1 VPTARFDFHC
11 ESLYFYH
18 TLVYIIATLAG
29 RDFRSCHYARIR
41 TQQYRQCSS
50 IRSTRCIRYVSA
62 QDTTVFDMLA
72 ELPEKD
78 GPGSFKKAVN
88 FVKNKCKK
96 DSSSEKAPNFKI
108 SSKPKSA
115 DAKECKEIAFH
126 HAGYDPDS
134 HNTVMFR
141 LKGSKS
147 YTGGVRGST
156 VIMMLFILLGQEGLE
171 SLHFALRRG
180 KDFIHVHRNT
190 ILKKSDYYVHR
201 IDPDNPADLFYR
213 YPLVPCFRLW
223 TMPKIMIDLWTATGA
238 RASST
243 RATRSTYTSL
253 TSSSCGI
260 HATRQSLRVTSAA
273 C

>member
-1 VPTARFDFHC
+1 
-11 ESLYFYH
+11 
-18 TLVYIIATLAG
+18 
-29 RDFRSCHYARIR
+29 
-41 TQQYRQCSS
+41 
-50 IRSTRCIRYVSA
+50 
-62 QDTTVFDMLA
+62 MLA

-96 DSSSEKAPNFKI
+96 DSSSERAPNFKI

-223 TMPKIMIDLWTATGA
+223 TMPKIMIDLWTCDGRKSIVETRNQIDVHKPDEQQLRYSCDKAVIA
-238 RASST
+238 RDKRCVLTNWEAKYCD
-243 RATRSTYTSL
+243 RAYLTPTSE
-253 TSSSCGI
+253 TEFWKEEKMGMHMGGKSF
-260 HATRQSLRVTSAA
+260 
-273 C
+273 